1 MLCEL
6 IGIPNNYI
14 ASLRSALSKGGEFAY
29 NFARSKV
36 QFTLVNCI
44 PFLMGLHAKRGELDG
59 FITLTYAMN
68 STYAHS

>member
-6 IGIPNNYI
+6 FGIPNNYI
-14 ASLRSALSKGGEFAY
+14 ASLRSALSKGGEFAC
-29 NFARSKV
+29 NPIRNGM
-36 QFTLVNCI
+36 QFTRVNCT
-44 PFLMGLHAKRGELDG
+44 LLRAKLHAKRGELDG